1 MKKHFLIISFL
12 LFIYNF
18 SFAQYTVKGTV
29 FNDNGKKLEYF
40 NAVLYNAAD
49 TSLISGGTFAEGAF
63 ELQTNLRSKCI
74 LKISYVGLQEYEQIV
89 DFTEKNTYQIDSIVL
104 STISLSEVVV
114 KSNRPKYSYKNGN
127 VVMNVQNSSLQE
139 AGSSVDVLKRT
150 PGVIVDNANNIN
162 IFGKGSPQIYIDGKL
177 IKSNADLE
185 LLPSSDIKTIEVD
198 KTPSSEY
205 GASVNAVIRIETKTI
220 KDNTLNAQIYNT
232 SHFARKFNNR
242 SGIKLNSQI
251 GKLNIFASY
260 LFGKGAAKNYFEEF
274 DYNYF
279 ENYIIKNNSDK
290 IDVHNSLYHNVITG
304 VKFKIDDKKSID
316 FQYGYNNK
324 NGDCNSLRNQRITNS
339 TQTNQI
345 LREINNLSD
354 EKSNNH
360 NFTLFYN
367 QKFRKSNEFTSTFDF
382 VNLSYDEN
390 TTINE
395 KVNTARKT
403 SYIFNKNNNQI
414 LSFKTDFIFGLFK
427 DINSKFGVKVSNVRS
442 DGESVLRHTSDIK
455 TDNDINDLIAAG
467 YLNLSKQL
475 DKIEISLGLRN
486 EFTKNTVFQDNINVI
501 DSSYNN
507 LFPSF
512 MLDYTISDNF
522 SITLDYAK
530 KISRPTFKEMNPR
543 YIYVD
548 SLAYYIGN
556 PLLKP
561 TITDNLSLS
570 FLIFGSLNISSEFIF
585 YKNESITTALKDET
599 NPAILKY
606 TYVNIPESKHL
617 AFDASYGYNW
627 DKSSL
632 YFGTG
637 IDFPFLE
644 VPYMNGYR
652 KIRKP
657 MWYAYAYYDY
667 SFNKYLYAYSN
678 TMYQSGFED
687 NMTIF
692 EDYFNMSVG
701 LQVKLLN
708 KKLVFSFDVNDI
720 FNTSD
725 IEWIDK
731 YGTIENGQTPDYDLR
746 YLRVSVK
753 YYFNNFI
760 KKFEDKS
767 SISDEK
773 QRLMQ

>member
-1 MKKHFLIISFL
+1 MKKHFLIISIIL
-12 LFIYNF
+12 SIYHF
-18 SFAQYTVKGTV
+18 SFAQYIVKGTV
-29 FNDNGKKLEYF
+29 FNDKGEKLEYF
-40 NAVLYNAAD
+40 NAGLYNARD
-49 TSLISGGTFAEGAF
+49 TSLISGGAFAEGAF

-74 LKISYVGLQEYEQIV
+74 LKISYVGLQEYKQIV
-89 DFTEKNTYQIDSIVL
+89 DFNEKDTCQIDSIML
-104 STISLSEVVV
+104 NIISLSEVVV
-114 KSNRPKYSYKNGN
+114 KANRPKYSYKNGN

-177 IKSNADLE
+177 VKSNADLE

-205 GASVNAVIRIETKTI
+205 GASVNAVIRIKTKTI
-220 KDNTLNAQIYNT
+220 KDDALNAQIYNN
-232 SHFARKFNNR
+232 SYFARKFSNH

-260 LFGKGAAKNYFEEF
+260 LFEKDASKDFFEEF

-279 ENYIIKNNSDK
+279 ENYTIKNNSDR
-290 IDVHNSLYHNVITG
+290 INLFNSYNHHILTG
-304 VKFKIDDKKSID
+304 TKFQIDDKKSIN
-316 FQYGYNNK
+316 FQYGYNNE
-324 NGDCNSLRNQRITNS
+324 NTDWNSDVTQKITN
-339 TQTNQI
+339 TKQTNQI

-354 EKSNNH
+354 EKNNNH
-360 NFTLFYN
+360 NFTLFYK
-367 QKFRKSNEFTSTFDF
+367 QKFRKSNGFTSTFDF

-395 KVNTARKT
+395 KVTTRKT

-427 DINSKFGVKVSNVRS
+427 DINSKFGLKVSNVRS
-442 DGESVLRHTSDIK
+442 DGESVLRHTSDIR
-455 TDNDINDLIAAG
+455 TDNDINDLIAVG
-467 YLNLSKQL
+467 YLNFSKQL
-475 DKIEISLGLRN
+475 DKVEISLGLRN
-486 EFTKNTVFQDNINVI
+486 EFTKNTVLQDNKNVI
-501 DSSYNN
+501 DSSYNH

-512 MLDYTISDNF
+512 MLDYIISDNF

-530 KISRPTFKEMNPR
+530 KISRQTFKEINPR
-543 YIYVD
+543 YIYID
-548 SLAYYIGN
+548 SLAYRVGN
-556 PLLKP
+556 PLLQP
-561 TITDNLSLS
+561 TISHNVSLS
-570 FLIFGSLNISSEFIF
+570 FLIFGSLNISSEFKF
-585 YKNESITTALKDET
+585 LKNERVFSVLKDET
-599 NPAILKY
+599 NPEILKY

-617 AFDASYGYNW
+617 AFDASYAYNW

-632 YFGTG
+632 YFGAG

-687 NMTIF
+687 NMDIF
-692 EDYFNMSVG
+692 EDYFNSSIG
-701 LQVKLLN
+701 LQIKLLN
-708 KKLVFSFDVNDI
+708 KKLVFTFAVNDI

-725 IEWIDK
+725 VSWVAK
-731 YGTIENGQTPDYDLR
+731 YGTIENGQIPDYDTR
-746 YLRVSVK
+746 NLRVSVK